1 MQSARPGE
9 GRRKPACSHLSH
21 CKKSCMNLYYFLF
34 GLAVGSLSF
43 MAGSARPAAGQSA
56 DAEARCTGDVM
67 RLCSEFVPDAD
78 AIVVCLNAKKLQLEP
93 SCLNALLPAPPQS
106 LALPA
111 APRKKVRK
119 VSALPVLTV
128 TAQSPNLRQGHEA
141 YRSQPDLRRRDLRF
155 FLQQ

>member
-1 MQSARPGE
+1 
-9 GRRKPACSHLSH
+9 
-21 CKKSCMNLYYFLF
+21 MNLYYFLF

-56 DAEARCTGDVM
+56 DAEAHCTGDVM

-78 AIVVCLNAKKLQLEP
+78 AIVVCMKAKKLQLES

-111 APRKKVRK
+111 SAQKGVRKARAPR
-119 VSALPVLTV
+119 ALTV
-128 TAQSPNLRQGHEA
+128 T
-141 YRSQPDLRRRDLRF
+141 
-155 FLQQ
+155 